1 MSTPVPEGWY
11 PDPTVAIPTAPSTAA
26 IPSAALRGAEVARA
40 LIPHPTDDP
49 FYSYT
54 GTTPLAD
61 VAPGTV
67 LATRSVPFHLL
78 GVPTAL
84 KATQL
89 LYRSTSL
96 TGNPTVNVTSVIQ
109 PLGHTDK
116 KKVLSYQ
123 SAYDSLSRSDQPSYA
138 IAGGLTL
145 GGVIP
150 NVELTVFGQ
159 FLAQGFTVIVPDTEG
174 QRADFA
180 AGPEYGMNTL
190 DSIRAAFNSSAVG
203 LPSDARVALL
213 GYSGGAIASEWAAEL
228 APTYAPDAN
237 ARLIGAAIGGVLVH
251 PAHNLR
257 YVEGTFFWAGVMPM
271 ALIGIA
277 RAFGVDFTP
286 YLSPRGLRLY
296 HDMQSTS
303 IANILGQP
311 RYWRLKWADVISP
324 AHPTPESLPLFV
336 TVANKLIM
344 GTGGTPTIPLFI
356 GQGANGDL
364 EWTPG
369 NKPGIGAGDGVMIAG
384 DVRTLART
392 YCARG
397 VTVQYE
403 EYELLSH
410 ISAILVWLPQAIDW
424 IKDRFAGQPAP
435 DNCSSIAP
443 GNSLDPI
450 PVP

>member
-1 MSTPVPEGWY
+1 MTASLPEGWY
-11 PDPTVAIPTAPSTAA
+11 SD
-26 IPSAALRGAEVARA
+26 PSAELPIAVPVGAAVEAFAR
-40 LIPHPTDDP
+40 LPRDDP

-54 GTTPLAD
+54 GTTALAD
-61 VAPGTV
+61 ITPGTV
-67 LATRSVPFHLL
+67 LATRPVAFHVL
-78 GVPTAL
+78 GAPTAM

-89 LYRSTSL
+89 LYRSTSQ

-109 PLGHTDK
+109 PLVQSDK
-116 KKVLSYQ
+116 KKVLSFQ
-123 SAYDSLSRSDQPSYA
+123 SAYDSLSRNDQPSHA
-138 IAGGLTL
+138 IAGGFTL

-150 NVELTVFGQ
+150 NVELLLFGQ

-257 YVEGTFFWAGVMPM
+257 YVEGTPIWAGVMPM

-277 RAFGVDFTP
+277 RAFEIDFTP
-286 YLSPRGLRLY
+286 YLSARGLKLF
-296 HDMQSTS
+296 HDLQAAT
-303 IANILGQP
+303 IANVLGQY
-311 RYWRLKWADVISP
+311 RGLKWVDVISP
-324 AHPTPESLPLFV
+324 AYPTPESLPPFV
-336 TVANKLIM
+336 TVANQLIM

-356 GQGANGDL
+356 GQGARGDWEL
-364 EWTPG
+364 TPQ
-369 NKPGIGAGDGVMIAG
+369 NKPGIGRGDGVMIAG
-384 DVRTLART
+384 DVRTLARE
-392 YCARG
+392 YCDRG
-397 VTVQYE
+397 VAVQYE
-403 EYELLSH
+403 QYDWHSH
-410 ISAILVWLPQAIDW
+410 TTSIVEWVPQAIDW
-424 IKDRFAGQPAP
+424 IKDRFAGRPAP
-435 DNCSSIAP
+435 QNCKSIAV
-443 GNSLDPI
+443 GNPLDPI
-450 PVP
+450 PAP